1 MSCIIYLFSENI
13 LIQLSLYPIK
23 TLIIINRKH
32 WMKVL
37 LLKKRINPIKYW
49 IPCLLQGITRV
60 NGKLIGYHY
69 ELGFIRRFDF
79 SSKLKRMSA
88 VVENAKLEL
97 LLVILKVPQK
107 K

>member
-1 MSCIIYLFSENI
+1 
-13 LIQLSLYPIK
+13 
-23 TLIIINRKH
+23 
-32 WMKVL
+32 
-37 LLKKRINPIKYW
+37 
-49 IPCLLQGITRV
+49 LLQGITRV

-107 K
+107 Q

>member
-1 MSCIIYLFSENI
+1 M
-13 LIQLSLYPIK
+13 
-23 TLIIINRKH
+23 
-32 WMKVL
+32 
-37 LLKKRINPIKYW
+37 
-49 IPCLLQGITRV
+49 LQGITRV

-97 LLVILKVPQK
+97 LLVIFSSK
-107 K
+107 KIKILCQPKTIPSNFNEVLNNYTSRV